1 MEMELKKKNNYNFH
15 TTKHLSVS
23 PLLNPGQ
30 TTRIFISTQDHH
42 FRKPPRAPFFTP
54 TTTFTNSTRLTIES
68 ALYIFSFDFQ
78 PRVPFSPYSLSSPQR
93 ARGRAQEPRRQQR
106 NNSFPL
112 PYTLAL
118 SPLFIYRSFV
128 ERETAR
134 PSSTRIPPSERE
146 RVTILDLARIHRRA
160 LLTSRRGPLSFSL
173 SPSFP
178 AFRCRFHRPRAPT
191 IHALHNAYSLQRT
204 QQPTQ
209 QEVRRVEEEE
219 REERRSTHGVEEAEE
234 EQANRANG
242 RQTRLHRGEE
252 GG

>member
-1 MEMELKKKNNYNFH
+1 MKMELKKKNNYNFH
-15 TTKHLSVS
+15 ATKHLSVS

-160 LLTSRRGPLSFSL
+160 LLTSRRGPLSLSL
-173 SPSFP
+173 SLFP
-178 AFRCRFHRPRAPT
+178 
-191 IHALHNAYSLQRT
+191 
-204 QQPTQ
+204 
-209 QEVRRVEEEE
+209 RVSMQIPQAKGPDYT
-219 REERRSTHGVEEAEE
+219 RSTQRILSPKDPTTDPTRGKKSRRGGKRREKKYT
-234 EQANRANG
+234 RCG
-242 RQTRLHRGEE
+242 RGRG
-252 GG
+252 GTG